1 MYLKY
6 IKQQNQKETK
16 SVSTFDCI
24 SFDHLDFGYPNGKV
38 VFQDINYTFEKG
50 SKTLIVGASGEGKST
65 LLKLLLKQ
73 ISNQSIKVNNIRL
86 DQVKYNSYFSD
97 ISYVSQNIALFPMSL
112 KENILLKQHKKVAPI
127 LDQVNLSDLKERE
140 NEIFDS
146 DAMTLSGG
154 QIQRILLARAIAAGK
169 DWLVFDEAFSAI
181 DETTRKKIESI
192 FLEDP
197 NKTVISVSHK
207 IDFGIARSYDTIL
220 LVENGKLTPITI
232 AQLREWMEQNR

>member
-1 MYLKY
+1 M
-6 IKQQNQKETK
+6 
-16 SVSTFDCI
+16 
-24 SFDHLDFGYPNGKV
+24 
-38 VFQDINYTFEKG
+38 
-50 SKTLIVGASGEGKST
+50 
-65 LLKLLLKQ
+65 
-73 ISNQSIKVNNIRL
+73 NNIRL